1 MGPVLFGTFSKKN
14 RPQSEKSRRNFKMSK
29 KICVILIILIMGVA
43 SLTTGVYAASKVTA
57 SKATKSVSAENT
69 NTENLVNEVQT
80 TSVQATS
87 NEVMASTTENIT
99 GTQES
104 SNDDKTSNSSSG
116 LGLIAAALAIG
127 LSAIGSGIAVAV
139 VASSAVGAIS
149 ENPSLLGKTVIFAG
163 LAEGIAIYG
172 LIIAIMIISKV

>member
-1 MGPVLFGTFSKKN
+1 
-14 RPQSEKSRRNFKMSK
+14 MSK

-57 SKATKSVSAENT
+57 SKATKSVAAENT
-69 NTENLVNEVQT
+69 NTENAVNEVQT
-80 TSVQATS
+80 TSVPATS
-87 NEVMASTTENIT
+87 NEVMASTTENVT

>member
-1 MGPVLFGTFSKKN
+1 
-14 RPQSEKSRRNFKMSK
+14 MSK
-29 KICVILIILIMGVA
+29 KICVLLIILTMGVL
-43 SLTTGVYAASKVTA
+43 SVTTGVYAASKVTN
-57 SKATKSVSAENT
+57 S
-69 NTENLVNEVQT
+69 TENVTSQGNETTDGT
-80 TSVQATS
+80 TSS
-87 NEVMASTTENIT
+87 N
-99 GTQES
+99 
-104 SNDDKTSNSSSG
+104 SSG

>member
-1 MGPVLFGTFSKKN
+1 
-14 RPQSEKSRRNFKMSK
+14 MSK
-29 KICVILIILIMGVA
+29 KICVLLIILFIGVT
-43 SLTTGVYAASKVTA
+43 SVTTGVYAAT
-57 SKATKSVSAENT
+57 TKSSNKVNSNT
-69 NTENLVNEVQT
+69 AITENSAGE
-80 TSVQATS
+80 STS
-87 NEVMASTTENIT
+87 NTSIQNDVVVTSMPANEENAKEATTAEKSDS
-99 GTQES
+99 EEEEE
-104 SNDDKTSNSSSG
+104 KSSG

>member
-1 MGPVLFGTFSKKN
+1 
-14 RPQSEKSRRNFKMSK
+14 MSK
-29 KICVILIILIMGVA
+29 KVCILLIILFIGITAITTVVYGVTKNN
-43 SLTTGVYAASKVTA
+43 SLNETKDTNVVETSINLENNNGVEAINMP
-57 SKATKSVSAENT
+57 EMP
-69 NTENLVNEVQT
+69 VNPE
-80 TSVQATS
+80 
-87 NEVMASTTENIT
+87 IT
-99 GTQES
+99 GEKSNQS
-104 SNDDKTSNSSSG
+104 SSTSSSSG
-116 LGLIAAALAIG
+116 MGLIAAALAIG

>member
-1 MGPVLFGTFSKKN
+1 
-14 RPQSEKSRRNFKMSK
+14 MSK
-29 KICVILIILIMGVA
+29 KICILLIILTMGVL
-43 SLTTGVYAASKVTA
+43 SVTTGVYAASKVTT
-57 SKATKSVSAENT
+57 SKATKSAVVENT
-69 NTENLVNEVQT
+69 NTEGEVSV
-80 TSVQATS
+80 TSMPATS
-87 NEVMASTTENIT
+87 NESLASSTTENEV
-99 GTQES
+99 TQGNETT
-104 SNDDKTSNSSSG
+104 DETTSNSSG

>member
-57 SKATKSVSAENT
+57 SKATKSVATENT
-69 NTENLVNEVQT
+69 VNEVQT
-80 TSVQATS
+80 TSVPATS
-87 NEVMASTTENIT
+87 NEVMASTTENVT